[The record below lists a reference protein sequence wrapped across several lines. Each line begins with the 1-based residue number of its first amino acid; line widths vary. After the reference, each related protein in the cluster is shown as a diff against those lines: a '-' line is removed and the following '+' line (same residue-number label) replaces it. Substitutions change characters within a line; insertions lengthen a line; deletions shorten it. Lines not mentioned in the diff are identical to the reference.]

1 MEESKSVTS
10 FKVSGEYFA
19 VETASVRH
27 ILASVP
33 PTRVPL
39 TKPFIKGVINN
50 HGNMIPVIDFRA
62 LLGRDEADGMPE
74 QSIVVVGIESNGKEE
89 MVGFR
94 VDEMDDVF
102 ETAPGAFSHDV
113 VINVAPEV
121 QRAVAGTIKEGDK
134 FVYLLKLD
142 ELEQALL

>member
-10 FKVSGEYFA
+10 FKVRGEYFA

-50 HGNMIPVIDFRA
+50 HGNMIPVVDFRA
-62 LLGRDEADGMPE
+62 LLGRDEAQGLPE
-74 QSIVVVGIESNGKEE
+74 QSNGKEE
-89 MVGFR
+89 LVGFR

-102 ETAPGAFSHDV
+102 EMAPESFSHEV